1 MPHPTND
8 IEQVI
13 QSVLST
19 GRITHRDKQRFFTL
33 LASDCILTNRQL
45 TQVRAISDR
54 LQMGLL
60 KVVD

>member
-1 MPHPTND
+1 MSYSTID

-19 GRITHRDKQRFFTL
+19 GRITRQDKQRFFTI
-33 LASDCILTNRQL
+33 LASDCTLTDRQL
-45 TQVRAISDR
+45 AQVRTISDR